1 MIANT
6 GELAIRFNEEGI
18 NSSGSLTSSLRN
30 PSDMQQARAKAAA
43 SICKISDQRGEPL
56 GITVARFLSHPESI
70 AELQSYVQT
79 RGETPDKDPSQLA
92 IQAAMLRA
100 TEIGTVAKAIDITD
114 RDALGIIEDSE
125 QQHIEDNTGETA
137 GILSPDTAG
146 ALSLLVHRISS
157 AFKKVSG
164 SGSLRDWVVAVKH
177 YTGSNSFNGINHG
190 GMVNNLG
197 DINYTATYLPE
208 TDTSNTDTSNDPV
221 IPDNTGGG
229 SNFWDNLFTGI
240 DKVVGAVGTVTGA
253 INTTV
258 GNVNTTAGGII
269 NTATDIGGQ
278 AGQKAISGYIK
289 DNIVIILA
297 VVAGI
302 ILLIVILS
310 RAASR

>member
-30 PSDMQQARAKAAA
+30 PSQMQKQRASAAA
-43 SICKISDQRGEPL
+43 QIVSISDKSGQPL
-56 GITVARFLSHPESI
+56 GVTVAKFLSHPESI

-79 RGETPDKDPSQLA
+79 RGETPSKDPSQLA

-100 TEIGTVAKAIDITD
+100 TEIGTVSKALDTTD
-114 RDALGIIEDSE
+114 RDALGVIEDSE
-125 QQHIEDNTGETA
+125 QQHIEDNTGETS

-157 AFKKVSG
+157 TFKKNGG
-164 SGSLRDWVVAVKH
+164 SGNLRDWVISLRK
-177 YTGSNSFNGINHG
+177 YSGSSSFNGINHG

-197 DINYTATYLPE
+197 DIDYSTIYLPQ
-208 TDTSNTDTSNDPV
+208 TDQSNTDTSGDPV
-221 IPDNTGGG
+221 ITDNSSDG
-229 SNFWDNLFTGI
+229 SFWDNLFTGI
-240 DKVVGAVGTVTGA
+240 DKVVGAVTKVTTA
-253 INTTV
+253 VNTTV

-289 DNIVIILA
+289 DNIVAILA
-297 VVAGI
+297 VIAGI
-302 ILLIVILS
+302 IVLIVILS